1 MDADLKALEQWVA
14 PLLRKLEPTERRRLA
29 RMVGQALRR
38 SQSQRITQQRAP
50 DGTPYPARKNQLRDK
65 RGRIKRQKMF
75 AKLRQAKYLKVMASD
90 AAVSVGFTGR
100 AARIARVH
108 QEGRMDMVRPGGPRA
123 RYEKRVLLGLTEP
136 ERTRIRDYL
145 LNHLLSRPSDP

>member
-1 MDADLKALEQWVA
+1 MDAELKALEQWVA

-50 DGTPYPARKNQLRDK
+50 DGTLYPARKNQLRDK

-75 AKLRQAKYLKVMASD
+75 AKLRQAKYLKVMATDS
-90 AAVSVGFTGR
+90 AAAVGFTGR
-100 AARIARVH
+100 VARIARVH
-108 QEGRMDMVRPGGPRA
+108 QDGRMDAVRPGGPRV
-123 RYEKRVLLGLTEP
+123 RYEQRVLLGFTAADRELVRE
-136 ERTRIRDYL
+136 L
-145 LNHLLSRPSDP
+145 LLEHLGR